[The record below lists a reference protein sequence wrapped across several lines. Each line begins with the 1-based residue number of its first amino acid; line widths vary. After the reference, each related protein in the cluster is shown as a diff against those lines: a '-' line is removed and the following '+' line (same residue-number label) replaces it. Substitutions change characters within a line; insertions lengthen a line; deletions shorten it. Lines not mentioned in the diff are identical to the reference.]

1 MNISLKQASD
11 VLGTTQDELM
21 YLVQSNR
28 IEAGVDQDTLAWKFN
43 LNEILELKD
52 ILEEEEAQQNL
63 QDGDTEGE

>member
-28 IEAGVDQDTLAWKFN
+28 IEAGVDQDTLAWEFN

-52 ILEEEEAQQNL
+52 ILEEEVQQNL
-63 QDGDTEGE
+63 QDVDTEGE

>member
-28 IEAGVDQDTLAWKFN
+28 IEAGVDQDTLAWEFN

-52 ILEEEEAQQNL
+52 ILKEEAQQNL
-63 QDGDTEGE
+63 QDGGTEGE

>member
-28 IEAGVDQDTLAWKFN
+28 IEAGVDQDTLAWEFN

-52 ILEEEEAQQNL
+52 ILEEEVQQNL

>member
-28 IEAGVDQDTLAWKFN
+28 IEAGVDQDTLAWEFN

-52 ILEEEEAQQNL
+52 ILKEEAQQNL

>member
-28 IEAGVDQDTLAWKFN
+28 IEAGVDQDTLAWEFN

-52 ILEEEEAQQNL
+52 ILEEEAQQNL